1 MRRTLFA
8 HWGLG
13 LLLLFAWGTSGC
25 KTSRAAPPPSYKP
38 PEVGPSNL
46 PIPPEPRIT
55 PEEEQ
60 EHESLFNAFKKRLP
74 LLEPDKAESNQF
86 AARAKLTETFKVFLP
101 EALRT
106 RIDVTEPTCLPT
118 KTACYVDVSYPDWK
132 TYVEVNR
139 AIIDS
144 QPASPFMTFPGPRY
158 RTGRVRLEKGNKPF
172 SASWLL
178 TLQTRS
184 PREGHKPGRDY

>member
-1 MRRTLFA
+1 MRRAHFA

-13 LLLLFAWGTSGC
+13 LLLLFAGGTSGC
-25 KTSRAAPPPSYKP
+25 KPSRAAQPPSYQP

-60 EHESLFNAFKKRLP
+60 EHENLFNTFKKRLP
-74 LLEPDKAESNQF
+74 LLEPDKAESNQYV
-86 AARAKLTETFKVFLP
+86 ARAKLTETFKVWLP

-106 RIDVTEPTCLPT
+106 RIDVSEPTCLPT
-118 KTACYVDVSYPDWK
+118 KTACYVDVAYPDWK
-132 TYVEVNR
+132 TFVEVNR

-158 RTGRVRLEKGNKPF
+158 RTGRVRLEKATKRF